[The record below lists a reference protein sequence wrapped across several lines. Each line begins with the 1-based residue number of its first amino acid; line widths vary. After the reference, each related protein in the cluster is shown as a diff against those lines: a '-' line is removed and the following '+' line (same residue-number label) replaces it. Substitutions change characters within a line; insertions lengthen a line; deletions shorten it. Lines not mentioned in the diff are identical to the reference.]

1 MKTVKALEAML
12 SEYSMEELLE
22 MMQTLG
28 DSYLQCAEGGPDMNI
43 IHKQRVLEQFLRK
56 MEKIQIQESFSK
68 RSKRAV

>member
-1 MKTVKALEAML
+1 MKAQQAIDKLL
-12 SEYSMEELLE
+12 SEYSMDELLE

-43 IHKQRVLEQFLRK
+43 IHKQRVLERFLRI
-56 MEKIQIQESFSK
+56 MEKIQTHESFSK